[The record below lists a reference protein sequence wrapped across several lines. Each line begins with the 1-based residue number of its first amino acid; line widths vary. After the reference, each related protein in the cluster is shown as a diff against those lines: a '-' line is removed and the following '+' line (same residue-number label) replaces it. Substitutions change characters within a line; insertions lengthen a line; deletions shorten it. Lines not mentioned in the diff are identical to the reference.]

1 MLEQGLVQVYTG
13 ETSRINLSHIGLC
26 LRAAGQNLRIF
37 VMGFLTHPYIETED
51 SALSFLAPNIVLER
65 PTLKDASAEKE
76 PGRYDSICI
85 GRALERI
92 QEVMHS
98 NNFDI
103 VMLEG
108 INELIGS
115 GTMPEETINDLLTK
129 KPDKL
134 ELVLTG
140 NNATKGIIERADLV
154 TEMVEHTFKE
164 ESINLDGKNKEG
176 CIEIVTGNGKG
187 KTTYSI
193 GRSMFFAA
201 NKIKSSILQ
210 FIKSPQSYG
219 EVIAI
224 KKFPNLEIKSMG
236 KGFIFGPPKDSDK
249 HVEAA
254 KNAWAAAEEEVFSL
268 KYRLIVLDEINIA
281 TNLGLLHQD
290 LIKKLLLSKP
300 KDMHII
306 LTGRNAHPEI
316 KAMASS
322 VIEMKEIKHPFN
334 KGIKARKGIEY

>member
-1 MLEQGLVQVYTG
+1 MLEQGLVQIYTG
-13 ETSRINLSHIGLC
+13 NTNGINLAPIGLC

-37 VMGFLTHPYIETED
+37 VIGFLAYPYIEIVD
-51 SALSFLAPNIVLER
+51 KALSFLAPHIVLER
-65 PTLKDASAEKE
+65 PFLKDSPAKKE
-76 PGRYDSICI
+76 SRHSDDVLVSRTI
-85 GRALERI
+85 ERI

-98 NNFDI
+98 NNFDM

-108 INELIGS
+108 INDLIGS
-115 GTMPEETINDLLTK
+115 GAIPEETINDLLTK

-140 NNATKGIIERADLV
+140 NNATKGIIDRADLV
-154 TEMVEHTFKE
+154 TEMIEHKFAE
-164 ESINLDGKNKEG
+164 PSMELDGKDQQG
-176 CIEIVTGNGKG
+176 CIEVVTGNGKG

-193 GRSMFFAA
+193 GRSMLFAA

-210 FIKSPQSYG
+210 FIKSPQPYG

-224 KKFPNLEIKSMG
+224 KNFPNLEIKSMG
-236 KGFIFGPPKDSDK
+236 KGFIFGPAKDSSK
-249 HVEAA
+249 HIEAA
-254 KNAWAAAEEEVFSL
+254 KKAWAAAEAEVTSS
-268 KYRLIVLDEINIA
+268 KNHLIVLDEINIA

-290 LIKKLLLSKP
+290 QIKKLLLSKP

-306 LTGRNAHPEI
+306 LTGRNANPEI
-316 KAMASS
+316 EAIASS